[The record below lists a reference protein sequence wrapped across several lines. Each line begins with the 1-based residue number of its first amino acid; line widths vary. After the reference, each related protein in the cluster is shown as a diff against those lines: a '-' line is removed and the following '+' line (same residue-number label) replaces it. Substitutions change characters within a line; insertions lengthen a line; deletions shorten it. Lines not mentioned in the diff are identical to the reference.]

1 MRTLSTL
8 LLLTINLLSF
18 GQDWALINPAYRYN
32 YSDDGT
38 DTISNQVFVTG
49 TELVGPDSIRFA
61 LNRTA
66 RSCMEC
72 PPPCNVQVQLPQ
84 FLKGNCL
91 RTEQSW
97 TFGDPTEL
105 EIRPHAQLGDQWV
118 FRPTDGTL
126 CNVDQQTVLE
136 LFGVED
142 SVKRFT
148 SEVGDTVVWSKDH
161 GIVHWHVQGEASYTL
176 IGIKG
181 PDVGRQ
187 IPSLAQ
193 FFPYQP
199 GDVVEYAN
207 RYVANMQSNT
217 NYKKL
222 TISSRT
228 ETDDQIILQ
237 GTMLRRWVHSS
248 GSTEATY
255 YANAAW
261 IIDSAHVPMLR
272 VLSAPPQH
280 YVGPGPECEGY
291 PRQNE
296 LSLVAR
302 HGIDTSG
309 YYFVTTDDIGPITLF
324 YPMDTVDQQ
333 CISVVGFGFQ
343 QENHVL
349 FRQNLGLVHYSA
361 HHGFTKE
368 SFGIVGARIDGVE
381 YGDMHSNEYFF
392 TGISDPSS
400 PEELGIYPNPADGQV
415 SVDLGS
421 IRSGSWRI
429 TDITGKVVS
438 TGLLPATDKPQFDV
452 TALPPSV
459 YVLTLVADESR
470 SSGRFAIA
478 R

>member
-8 LLLTINLLSF
+8 LLITITSLSS
-18 GQDWALINPAYRYN
+18 GQDWALINSAYRYN

-118 FRPTDGTL
+118 FRPADGTL
-126 CNVDQQTVLE
+126 CTVDQQTVLE

-207 RYVANMQSNT
+207 RYVSNMQSNT

-255 YANAAW
+255 YDSFSW

-280 YVGPGPECEGY
+280 YVGPGPVCEGY

-343 QENHVL
+343 QENRVL

-392 TGISDPSS
+392 TGISDQPSHA
-400 PEELGIYPNPADGQV
+400 ELGIYPNPADGQV

-421 IRSGSWRI
+421 IMSGSWRI

-452 TALPPSV
+452 TALPPGI
-459 YVLTLVADESR
+459 YVLMLVGDESR